1 MISQSELRSIIKAC
15 LDQDAR
21 AQRKIFDM
29 TSEKINQ
36 TCKRYSSDPEEVR
49 DLFQET
55 YIKVFK
61 HLDQY
66 DVSKGELNAWV
77 YRIAK
82 NCILTHF
89 KSKKIQYVE
98 LDQYELEEKGHI
110 HEDLDLIHQEEILK
124 EIQKMPDGYRIIL
137 NLFVF
142 EHLSHHE
149 IAEALQIQESTSRS
163 QLVRARAYLKNKLE
177 TLYSTK
183 YEKFII

>member
-1 MISQSELRSIIKAC
+1 MISQSELKSIIKAC
-15 LDQDAR
+15 LDHDAR

-98 LDQYELEEKGHI
+98 LDQYELEEKGH
-110 HEDLDLIHQEEILK
+110 
-124 EIQKMPDGYRIIL
+124 RIIL